1 MKRVQVEQASI
12 AWVVFWGLI
21 ALDSAIAYRKSVEAV
36 ERAID
41 ADPVA
46 EMYDGPPDQVPQVN
60 RWLLWL
66 SPSIRARSTSACRW
80 AGARSWARAGE
91 AATSAAASKAAGPPG
106 LTWASRGSGRA
117 RSWAGASPA

>member
-1 MKRVQVEQASI
+1 MKRAQVEQASI

-60 RWLLWL
+60 RWLLWR
-66 SPSIRARSTSACRW
+66 SPTLERLRRLARRAEVLKSSAPWIALVGPPLLFAFSLDR
-80 AGARSWARAGE
+80 REHE
-91 AATSAAASKAAGPPG
+91 AA
-106 LTWASRGSGRA
+106 
-117 RSWAGASPA
+117 